1 MRIST
6 CPRLP
11 DGDCVF
17 ISDER
22 IITGANSSSTRLFF
36 KRVMHEVSQGEGS
49 LRLTQPEVERVV
61 RQLHHKDLR
70 RGPAYTAPSSFRSA
84 GGRGA
89 IR

>member
-22 IITGANSSSTRLFF
+22 IIAGANSSSARLFF
-36 KRVMHEVSQGEGS
+36 KRVMHEASQGEGS
-49 LRLTQPEVERVV
+49 LV
-61 RQLHHKDLR
+61 
-70 RGPAYTAPSSFRSA
+70 
-84 GGRGA
+84 
-89 IR
+89 